1 MDQVR
6 PQPIRWPCDH
16 ANVDWS
22 TYPLQ
27 TPSGGGRAP
36 TPYRSKTPA
45 NGMTQKGIDLSR
57 PVTEGWVE
65 PLRDPSLAE
74 RPTAVRRK
82 SRTRQCVATTVGYA
96 SMATRRRD
104 GYRCAPP
111 ILRADVPGGQIPSC
125 FPKWP
130 VQPPFQK
137 YFPSPLRQISS
148 LSRIVLS
155 RRSAYRDR
163 HGRWERDAVDAAAL
177 GVCLMAGQADK
188 AWGQSDGVLG
198 ERC

>member
-65 PLRDPSLAE
+65 PTGRAIA
-74 RPTAVRRK
+74 RPMINSAIPIKRL
-82 SRTRQCVATTVGYA
+82 QCC
-96 SMATRRRD
+96 D
-104 GYRCAPP
+104 GFRCAQL
-111 ILRADVPGGQIPSC
+111 ILQS
-125 FPKWP
+125 
-130 VQPPFQK
+130 
-137 YFPSPLRQISS
+137 
-148 LSRIVLS
+148 
-155 RRSAYRDR
+155 
-163 HGRWERDAVDAAAL
+163 
-177 GVCLMAGQADK
+177 AGQAQ
-188 AWGQSDGVLG
+188 AAIFSSTYPYVG
-198 ERC
+198 RCGPPRGDTSKSCCR

>member
-1 MDQVR
+1 MGKKSFRAGPDTSLSKRSPLAGTMDQVR

-65 PLRDPSLAE
+65 TFAKPIN
-74 RPTAVRRK
+74 
-82 SRTRQCVATTVGYA
+82 ATN
-96 SMATRRRD
+96 SN
-104 GYRCAPP
+104 
-111 ILRADVPGGQIPSC
+111 
-125 FPKWP
+125 
-130 VQPPFQK
+130 
-137 YFPSPLRQISS
+137 
-148 LSRIVLS
+148 
-155 RRSAYRDR
+155 
-163 HGRWERDAVDAAAL
+163 
-177 GVCLMAGQADK
+177 
-188 AWGQSDGVLG
+188 
-198 ERC
+198 